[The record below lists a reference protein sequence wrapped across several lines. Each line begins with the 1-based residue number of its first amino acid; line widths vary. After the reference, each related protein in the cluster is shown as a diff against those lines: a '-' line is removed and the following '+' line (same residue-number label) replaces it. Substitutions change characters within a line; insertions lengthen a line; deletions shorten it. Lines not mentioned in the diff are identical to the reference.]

1 MENDE
6 ELKINIY
13 PPQIEI
19 EKNDNQKIYIKIT
32 DNLTN
37 ETKPESIYENL
48 IAQNASE
55 QPILDKYKNQ
65 IISSLEK
72 LISASTINP
81 EKEFHLEKTFQC
93 HDNRL

>member
-6 ELKINIY
+6 KLKINIY

-48 IAQNASE
+48 IA
-55 QPILDKYKNQ
+55 
-65 IISSLEK
+65 
-72 LISASTINP
+72 
-81 EKEFHLEKTFQC
+81 
-93 HDNRL
+93 

>member
-6 ELKINIY
+6 KLKINIY

-19 EKNDNQKIYIKIT
+19 QKSDSQKIYIKIA

-65 IISSLEK
+65 IISALEK
-72 LISASTINP
+72 INFCINNKP
-81 EKEFHLEKTFQC
+81 
-93 HDNRL
+93 